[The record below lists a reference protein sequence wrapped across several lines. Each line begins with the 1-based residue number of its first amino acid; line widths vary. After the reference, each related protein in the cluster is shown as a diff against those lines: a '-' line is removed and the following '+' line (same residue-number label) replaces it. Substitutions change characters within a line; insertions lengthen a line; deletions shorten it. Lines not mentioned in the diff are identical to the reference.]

1 MLPNKLIIP
10 LNEFSKFE
18 ADMIKEAALKCFQK
32 LQLYQDHDQNYME
45 LSWNKSSTQ
54 QTVVELLAMNYYD
67 LIPLKHLINAILDV
81 QKICDDYLLFTDK
94 IDFSPEHIFYDA
106 SLNQYIWRY
115 LPVKNCKSNFEITH
129 LIAIL
134 MVKSGIVENIGSIQ
148 NAISTPTEFLA
159 WLDETIKTNTNTKG
173 KSFWQRFNRKKNTVH
188 EQYQQTKTTHK
199 ITHPILMVKS
209 NPQENY
215 KLYFDNNI
223 IGREDT
229 CNIHI
234 NSPSISRQHALIFK
248 IGHNYHLKD
257 MGSTNGTF
265 LNGQQLKSTIQLVNG
280 DSIQL
285 GEKELMFIR

>member
-1 MLPNKLIIP
+1 MLPSKLIIP

-18 ADMIKEAALKCFQK
+18 ADMIKEANLKCFQE
-32 LQLYQDHDQNYME
+32 LQLYQDRDQNYME
-45 LSWNKSSTQ
+45 LSWHKNSTQ
-54 QTVVELLAMNYYD
+54 QTVLELLEMNYFE
-67 LIPLKHLINAILDV
+67 LTPLKHLINAISDI
-81 QKICDDYLLFTDK
+81 QKNCADYLLFPEK
-94 IDFSPEHIFYDA
+94 IDFSPNNIFYDA
-106 SLNQYIWRY
+106 SLNQYLWRY
-115 LPVKNCKSNFEITH
+115 VPVKNCKSNFEISH
-129 LIAIL
+129 LITIL
-134 MVKSGIVENIGSIQ
+134 MVKSGIIENITSIQ
-148 NAISTPTEFLA
+148 NAISTPNEFLA
-159 WLDETIKTNTNTKG
+159 LLDETIKVNTNTEV

-188 EQYQQTKTTHK
+188 DLYQQTKTTHK
-199 ITHPILMVKS
+199 TAHPILMVKS

-257 MGSTNGTF
+257 MGSTNGTI
-265 LNGQQLKSTIQLVNG
+265 LNGQQLISTTQLVNG